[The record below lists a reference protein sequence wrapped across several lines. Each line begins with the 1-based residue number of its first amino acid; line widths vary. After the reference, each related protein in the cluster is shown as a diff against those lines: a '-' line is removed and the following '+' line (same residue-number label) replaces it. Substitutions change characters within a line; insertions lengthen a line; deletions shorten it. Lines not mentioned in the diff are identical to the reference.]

1 MTFRCCFMAKQFIL
15 LVLRICLTTRRIKR
29 LCKKSLISEMGCD
42 RYPPYIC
49 TLYANFGTSLYI
61 LAFYVITILTS
72 TLDKFKYHKFTYS
85 RTKIFRWYF
94 EKQWWK
100 MDNLLSV
107 TIIIHKCPCTLPYRN
122 LRYLNFINSRRK
134 CNFPT
139 QTLQQGAVF

>member
-29 LCKKSLISEMGCD
+29 LYKKSLISQMGND

-49 TLYANFGTSLYI
+49 VLYGNYGTSLYI
-61 LAFYVITILTS
+61 LSFYVLPISIYIWN
-72 TLDKFKYHKFTYS
+72 KFKYHKFYIFKK
-85 RTKIFRWYF
+85 KIFRCYF
-94 EKQWWK
+94 EKQCWQ
-100 MDNLLSV
+100 MDNLLSL
-107 TIIIHKCPCTLPYRN
+107 TIIIHKHYRN
-122 LRYLNFINSRRK
+122 LIYLNFINSRRK

>member
-29 LCKKSLISEMGCD
+29 LYKKSLISQMGND
-42 RYPPYIC
+42 RYPPYTC
-49 TLYANFGTSLYI
+49 VLYGNYGTSLYI
-61 LAFYVITILTS
+61 LSFYVLLTIPIS
-72 TLDKFKYHKFTYS
+72 IYIWNKFKYHKCIYS
-85 RTKIFRWYF
+85 RTKIFRCYF
-94 EKQWWK
+94 EKQCWQ

-107 TIIIHKCPCTLPYRN
+107 TIIIHKHYRN
-122 LRYLNFINSRRK
+122 LIYLNFINSRRK